1 MYTAHTQPRRMTR
14 KPNLNPPP
22 SFNTFGDL
30 LKYLRR
36 RARLTQRELGI
47 AVGYSEA
54 HISRIEKNQRALDS
68 ATIAALFLPA
78 LGLTSDSE
86 LARRLFELALRGRG
100 QEIMNAE
107 PTGIPSNLPMQLTS
121 FIGREL
127 EEREIAERLRGP
139 ARNRLLTLSGTG
151 GIGKTRLAVQAGF
164 QLLEHYPDGVWF
176 LDFAPLRSPDLLAR
190 TAADSLGVT
199 AAHGQPALEALLG
212 HLRSRTCLLIFDNCE
227 HLVRASAELA
237 ERILR
242 SCAGVQILATSREP
256 LQIGGESVLRVAPLS
271 VPASDSL
278 ESTGIAQ
285 HAAVRLFLERAK
297 TADPGFALNDVNAS
311 AIARICRR
319 IDGLPLAIE
328 LAAARTGMLSIEQL
342 EERLLPHFNLLR
354 GGDSTLPRHQTLRAT
369 IEWSYD
375 LLTPAEKLL
384 FRRLSVFSGGWDLEA
399 CEHVCG
405 DAGGNVLDSLTE
417 LTNKS
422 LVLIERR
429 PGLPPR
435 FRLLETIYEYACEQL
450 TISAEQGEMEA
461 RHFAY
466 FAELVAHARTFGP
479 EKPRWLD
486 RLEAEI
492 DNLRACFRRTL
503 EMASEAGKPSPGML
517 EKATEMAGTLVE
529 YFYFRGHTAELLD
542 WLRKLLAFDAPPSAG
557 QALGFHRAGFLTRA
571 LGDFDGALDLLR
583 NAFEIAQQVDDIET
597 QARALMD
604 SGTALRELGR
614 REEAITSYARSLGLF
629 ERIGNDRGVMEVH
642 YLLGET
648 YQHEETLEN
657 SQAAWERGLDLA
669 RERGD
674 ETFISWGLEGLA
686 GVAFLQG
693 RHARAEN
700 LHRQS
705 LELKWKMLDKGG
717 IAYSLEG
724 LAQAAASRAQ
734 PERAAILWGAGYE
747 LREFTHLP
755 RVPSLQHI
763 FASLIPLVQ
772 DQLGEQGFSA
782 AFQHGRSL
790 PLAQAV
796 RIALHD

>member
-1 MYTAHTQPRRMTR
+1 MTH
-14 KPNLNPPP
+14 KPDPNPAPL
-22 SFNTFGDL
+22 FNTFGDL

-36 RARLTQRELGI
+36 RAQLTQRELGI

-54 HISRIEKNQRALDS
+54 HVSRIEKNQRAVDS
-68 ATIAALFLPA
+68 ATLAALFLPA
-78 LGLTSDSE
+78 LALSSDSE
-86 LARRLFELALRGRG
+86 LARRLFELASRARG
-100 QEIMNAE
+100 QEIIGAE
-107 PTGIPSNLPMQLTS
+107 PTVDPPGIPSNLPLHLTS
-121 FIGREL
+121 FVGRES
-127 EEREIAERLRGP
+127 ERREIAERLRGP
-139 ARNRLLTLSGTG
+139 ARVRLLTLSGAG

-164 QLLEHYPDGVWF
+164 QLLEHYPAGIWF

-190 TAADSLGVT
+190 TAADGLGVT
-199 AAHGQPALEALLG
+199 EAHGRPVLDALLD
-212 HLRSRTCLLIFDNCE
+212 HLQGKSCLLIFDNCE

-242 SCAGVQILATSREP
+242 GCAGVQILATSREP
-256 LQIGGESVLRVAPLS
+256 LQIGGESSLRVAPLS

-278 ESTGIAQ
+278 GSTSIAQ
-285 HAAVRLFLERAK
+285 HAAVQLFLERAK
-297 TADPGFALNDVNAS
+297 TADPTFVLGDANAP

-319 IDGLPLAIE
+319 VDGLPLAIE

-354 GGDSTLPRHQTLRAT
+354 GGDTTLPRHQTLRAT

-375 LLTPAEKLL
+375 LLAPPERLL

-399 CEHVCG
+399 CEHICG
-405 DAGGNVLDSLTE
+405 DAQGGVLDSLTD

-429 PGLPPR
+429 PSLPPR
-435 FRLLETIYEYACEQL
+435 FRLLETIYEYAYEQL
-450 TISAEQGEMEA
+450 TVSGELGEMEA
-461 RHFAY
+461 RHFDT
-466 FAELVAHARTFGP
+466 FAELAARARTFGP
-479 EKPRWLD
+479 EKTRWLD
-486 RLEAEI
+486 RLEAEN
-492 DNLRACFRRTL
+492 DNLRACFRRAL
-503 EMASEAGKPSPGML
+503 ETASGTGEPSPALL
-517 EKATEMAGTLVE
+517 EKAIGMAGALVE
-529 YFYFRGHTAELLD
+529 YFYFRGRTAEVLD

-557 QALGFHRAGFLTRA
+557 RALGFHRAGFLTRA
-571 LGDFDGALDLLR
+571 HGDFEGALGLLR
-583 NAFEIAQQVDDIET
+583 TAFEIARQVDDIET

-604 SGTALRELGR
+604 TGTALRELGR
-614 REEAITSYARSLGLF
+614 SEEVIASYLQSLTLF
-629 ERIGNDRGVMEVH
+629 ESIEDDRGVMEVH

-648 YQHEETLEN
+648 YEREETLER
-657 SQAAWERGLDLA
+657 SQAAWECGLGLA

-674 ETFISWGLEGLA
+674 ETFISWGLEGMA

-693 RHARAEN
+693 QHARAED

-705 LELKWKMLDKGG
+705 LELKLKMQDKGG

-724 LAQAAASRAQ
+724 LAQAAAARAQ
-734 PERAAILWGAGYE
+734 PERAAVLWGAGYE

-755 RVPSLQHI
+755 SVPSLRHVY
-763 FASLIPLVQ
+763 ASLIPAVQ

-782 AFQHGRSL
+782 AFQRGRSL

-796 RIALHD
+796 QIALDD